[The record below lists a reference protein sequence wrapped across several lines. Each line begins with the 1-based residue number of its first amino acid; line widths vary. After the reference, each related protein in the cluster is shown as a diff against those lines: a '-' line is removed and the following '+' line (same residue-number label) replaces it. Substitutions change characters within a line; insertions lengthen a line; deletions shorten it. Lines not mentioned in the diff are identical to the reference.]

1 MVRTLGNS
9 VGVGAAY
16 VCFVMKGMLFVCMY
30 VDIAAGVIPVSPKGK
45 EFCLNAL
52 NISSMNSRPLGRVR
66 GGASPPADAVIA
78 TKAEPS
84 EDAIGFLYL
93 FLSCPIPLIH
103 IVKVIAWYDTDFAKC
118 YTTISWLAI
127 TISHHEIGFSMC
139 SGVIR
144 LCSGLFAWGRVG
156 VSPTSAITT
165 IIPLL
170 ANTGGKGVEVVG
182 NGRGGALRL
191 CYKPT
196 RKRCFGSLRFLTV
209 SRMNK

>member
-1 MVRTLGNS
+1 MPLG
-9 VGVGAAY
+9 A
-16 VCFVMKGMLFVCMY
+16 
-30 VDIAAGVIPVSPKGK
+30 IPVSPKGK
-45 EFCLNAL
+45 EFYLNAL
-52 NISSMNSRPLGRVR
+52 NTPSMNSRPLGKVR
-66 GGASPPADAVIA
+66 GGASSTADAVIA

-93 FLSCPIPLIH
+93 FLSCPIPLMH
-103 IVKVIAWYDTDFAKC
+103 IVKVIAGYDTDFAKR
-118 YTTISWLAI
+118 YTIISWLAI
-127 TISHHEIGFSMC
+127 NISHHEIGFSMC

-156 VSPTSAITT
+156 VLPTSAITT

-170 ANTGGKGVEVVG
+170 ANVGGKGVDVVG

-196 RKRCFGSLRFLTV
+196 RKR
-209 SRMNK
+209 

>member
-1 MVRTLGNS
+1 MPLG
-9 VGVGAAY
+9 A
-16 VCFVMKGMLFVCMY
+16 
-30 VDIAAGVIPVSPKGK
+30 IPAFPNGK
-45 EFCLNAL
+45 EFYLNAL
-52 NISSMNSRPLGRVR
+52 NIPSMNSRPLGRVR

-93 FLSCPIPLIH
+93 FLSCPIPLMH
-103 IVKVIAWYDTDFAKC
+103 IVKVIAWYDTDFAKR
-118 YTTISWLAI
+118 YTIISWLAI

-144 LCSGLFAWGRVG
+144 LCSGLFAWDRVG
-156 VSPTSAITT
+156 PLPATAITT
-165 IIPLL
+165 IIPMLVN
-170 ANTGGKGVEVVG
+170 AGGKGVDVVG

-209 SRMNK
+209 PRMNK

>member
-1 MVRTLGNS
+1 
-9 VGVGAAY
+9 
-16 VCFVMKGMLFVCMY
+16 
-30 VDIAAGVIPVSPKGK
+30 
-45 EFCLNAL
+45 
-52 NISSMNSRPLGRVR
+52 MNSRPLGRVR

-84 EDAIGFLYL
+84 EDAIGFLCLTPFYH
-93 FLSCPIPLIH
+93 IPSMY

-118 YTTISWLAI
+118 NTIISWLAI

-156 VSPTSAITT
+156 VSPTSAIST

-170 ANTGGKGVEVVG
+170 ANAGGKGVDVVG
-182 NGRGGALRL
+182 NGRGVALRL

-209 SRMNK
+209 PRMNK